1 LPSDWADRGDA
12 ENIRNATF
20 PFGEYALNFMEA
32 DAGEC
37 QMRFRIASLAA
48 FLFLSPAGV
57 VHAEDPVADARAVI
71 SAQISALMN
80 DDADKAYSLASPGIR
95 SLYPDK
101 KVFFAMVRD
110 NYEAV
115 YQAGTYAFGRSKLVG
130 RGEVVLQEVM
140 ISAKQGK
147 DWTAIYDMRLMD
159 DGSYKVNGV
168 RMIRNTASQGI

>member
-1 LPSDWADRGDA
+1 
-12 ENIRNATF
+12 
-20 PFGEYALNFMEA
+20 
-32 DAGEC
+32 
-37 QMRFRIASLAA
+37 
-48 FLFLSPAGV
+48 
-57 VHAEDPVADARAVI
+57 
-71 SAQISALMN
+71 
-80 DDADKAYSLASPGIR
+80 
-95 SLYPDK
+95 
-101 KVFFAMVRD
+101 MVRD

-130 RGEVVLQEVM
+130 GGEVVLQEVM